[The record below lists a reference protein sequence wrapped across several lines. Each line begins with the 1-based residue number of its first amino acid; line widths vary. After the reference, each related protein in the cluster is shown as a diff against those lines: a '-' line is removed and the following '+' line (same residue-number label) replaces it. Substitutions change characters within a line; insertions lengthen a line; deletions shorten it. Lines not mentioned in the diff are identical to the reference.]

1 MVLAPLA
8 ATLERECHLMRHSDY
23 HSEVLEALKVV
34 GRPEFS
40 AIVQADRKSTLQ
52 HLAIRAADMRSVM
65 KQGFSFF
72 ELEDEEVLDVWDD
85 LWNSSPHYD
94 VMNAA
99 LHYYGPRLKKQTEP
113 GHWTVLSG
121 WSARVENWAHADG
134 LAGIYSHLLESYPAS
149 VFPQLQRWNKTD
161 DQWLRRLSLVS
172 LIHYTGKNAVFLPPG
187 KVLPLVKHCVPDDRD
202 FVQKAVGWVLREMGH
217 VYPVEIRHFIE
228 THCAEMGSVSFGRAI
243 ERLEAAERSELRAL
257 RKAKKAG

>member
-1 MVLAPLA
+1 
-8 ATLERECHLMRHSDY
+8 MRYGDY

-40 AIVQADRKSTLQ
+40 AIVQADRKSQLQ
-52 HLAIRAADMRSVM
+52 YLAIRAADLRKVL
-65 KQGFSFF
+65 KQGFSFY
-72 ELEDEEVLDVWDD
+72 ELDDRQILDVWDD
-85 LWNSSPHYD
+85 LWQSSPYYD
-94 VMNAA
+94 VMNAG
-99 LHYYGPRLKKQTEP
+99 LGYYGPRLKKQTEP
-113 GHWTVLSG
+113 MYWDVLSG

-134 LAGIYSHLLESYPAS
+134 LSGIYSRLLESYPKS
-149 VFPQLQRWNKTD
+149 VYPQLQRWNKTD

-187 KVLPLVKHCVPDDRD
+187 KVLPLVKNCVEDDRY

-217 VYPVEIRHFIE
+217 VYPAEIRRFIE
-228 THCAEMGSVSFGRAI
+228 THCAAMGSVSFSRAI
-243 ERLEAAERSELRAL
+243 ERREAAERSELRAI